1 MIDLHKALSK
11 LCEAASGK
19 LAATDYATMLDIKST
34 ANKCDKVALVA
45 ELNQV
50 ITKIKKLCTADEV
63 AMFEF
68 YFQKLDQD
76 EQPSCLLKLGKLVYP
91 QNIYVGTLI
100 AKKWRGDKF
109 RADERIVDA
118 KAIKNEQTGEFIK
131 HRQARNIIAENKK
144 PLTALLHQFINTD
157 YLLADEIEGLLIN
170 LNLD

>member
-45 ELNQV
+45 ELNQI
-50 ITKIKKLCTADEV
+50 ITKIKKLCTSDEV

-91 QNIYVGTLI
+91 ENIYVGTLI

-109 RADERIVDA
+109 RADELIA
-118 KAIKNEQTGEFIK
+118 KASKCSGGE
-131 HRQARNIIAENKK
+131 ARKIVGRNKSV
-144 PLTALLHQFINTD
+144 LTALLHQFINTD
-157 YLLADEIEGLLIN
+157 YLLADEIEEVLQVNEIIRF
-170 LNLD
+170 

>member
-109 RADERIVDA
+109 RADELIAKTLKCSGGEARKIV
-118 KAIKNEQTGEFIK
+118 G
-131 HRQARNIIAENKK
+131 RNK
-144 PLTALLHQFINTD
+144 PQLSALLHQFINTD
-157 YLLADEIEGLLIN
+157 YLLADEIEELLHVNEVIRF
-170 LNLD
+170 